1 MEDPGLST
9 PDVTTHGWTPAQAT
23 LCVCAKPIPELRAA
37 RKGAARTY
45 CAHCGLPVRIDFGA
59 R

>member
-1 MEDPGLST
+1 MEDPRLST
-9 PDVTTHGWTPAQAT
+9 PEVTTHSWTHASAT
-23 LCVCAKPIPELRAA
+23 LCTCAKPIPELRAS

-45 CAHCGLPVRIDFGA
+45 CAHCGLPMRIDFGG

>member
-1 MEDPGLST
+1 MEDPGLT
-9 PDVTTHGWTPAQAT
+9 PSDVTAHGWTPAQAT
-23 LCVCAKPIPELRAA
+23 LCVCAKPIPEPRAS